1 MERNW
6 DTIKAVLTEL
16 VAYFK
21 KVFQYF
27 GYIPKEEEA
36 E

>member
-1 MERNW
+1 MNW

-21 KVFQYF
+21 KVFEYF
-27 GYIPKEEEA
+27 KFIPA
-36 E
+36 EGEDA

>member
-1 MERNW
+1 MDIN
-6 DTIKAVLTEL
+6 TIKLVLAEL

-21 KVFQYF
+21 KVFEYF
-27 GYIPKEEEA
+27 YGEKA

>member
-1 MERNW
+1 MNW

-21 KVFQYF
+21 KVFEYF
-27 GYIPKEEEA
+27 GFIEKDEEVA
-36 E
+36 G

>member
-1 MERNW
+1 MDW
-6 DTIKAVLTEL
+6 DKIKAVLTEL
-16 VAYFK
+16 FAYFK

-27 GYIPKEEEA
+27 DYIPEDA